1 MTRDPSIQHAVPAG
15 ASVLIDTSVV
25 LAYLTGTEAI
35 SPLATDLF
43 DGCLATGRNPGA
55 LSTVTVM
62 ELLVRPFRAGPSAV
76 GVVQGFLAHFDGMR
90 LLPVDDATAVEAA
103 RIRALAGFAAPDA
116 LIVASFLV
124 GDFDIL
130 VTNDTSW
137 AERLESAAPGRE
149 IVVLDRLSQI
159 PRAESPRVVK
169 EDVGAWTAAT
179 ADPGFQ
185 AEVADIADAYDRA
198 DQEAWPE

>member
-1 MTRDPSIQHAVPAG
+1 VTRDSSIDDAIPAG
-15 ASVLIDTSVV
+15 ASVLIDTSVA
-25 LAYLTGTEAI
+25 LAYLTGTEEI

-55 LSTVTVM
+55 LSTVTAM

-76 GVVQGFLAHFDGMR
+76 GVVQGFLAHFDGLR

-124 GDFDIL
+124 GGFGIL

-137 AERLESAAPGRE
+137 PARLESAAPGRE
-149 IVVLDRLSQI
+149 IVVL
-159 PRAESPRVVK
+159 
-169 EDVGAWTAAT
+169 GALTAA
-179 ADPGFQ
+179 GRRRVSVSQ
-185 AEVADIADAYDRA
+185 AVHEDAA
-198 DQEAWPE
+198 PFG